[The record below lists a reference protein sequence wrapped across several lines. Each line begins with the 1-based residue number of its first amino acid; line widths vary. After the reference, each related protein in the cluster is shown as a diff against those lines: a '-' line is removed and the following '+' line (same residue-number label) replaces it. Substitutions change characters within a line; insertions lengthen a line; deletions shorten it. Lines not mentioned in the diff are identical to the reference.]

1 MLRLNVAIAPT
12 ATAAASILGVVG
24 GDNAG
29 FPNGRRVF
37 DDVVSIE
44 LKAVAGALLGDV
56 VKSFTPDA
64 AAGALFDVGR
74 EPSPR
79 RSRASGPSDCTTA
92 RTSRTSPTRGTG
104 TTTRPHRSGRW
115 PARCC
120 PNHLTPPPRDLR
132 PSPGVARGRCCTP
145 RYRTRS

>member
-1 MLRLNVAIAPT
+1 LLTGVPPLFPGFQNYTGTTKADMLRLNVAIKPT

-56 VKSFTPDA
+56 VKTYKPDA
-64 AAGALFDVGR
+64 AAGALFDVGAS
-74 EPSPR
+74 EPKTVASLGAFGLHY
-79 RSRASGPSDCTTA
+79 RSNFPYLADPWDGFDNPATQVRAMAG
-92 RTSRTSPTRGTG
+92 
-104 TTTRPHRSGRW
+104 
-115 PARCC
+115 
-120 PNHLTPPPRDLR
+120 
-132 PSPGVARGRCCTP
+132 
-145 RYRTRS
+145 